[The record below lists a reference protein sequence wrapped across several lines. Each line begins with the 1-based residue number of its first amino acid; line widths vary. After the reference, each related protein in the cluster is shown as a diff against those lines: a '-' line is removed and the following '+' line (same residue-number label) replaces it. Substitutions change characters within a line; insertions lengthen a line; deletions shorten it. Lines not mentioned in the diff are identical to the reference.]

1 MKKGIP
7 LLDESQEL
15 STFERMPRPGSQDE
29 FLSWL
34 VPARNN
40 IQREM
45 LRLRG
50 VLAWPAVADTPAWVF
65 EARHHVLGACFSLWR
80 SVFQAS
86 EFSQS
91 YLPVKEGK
99 EFLEALIK
107 NNAATYSTELNAWS
121 LEFYIENA
129 VYRLNAA
136 RALAIE
142 AGVDPKLLPV
152 AKMLRTFDDAHDEYG
167 FPVPSYSPYAEWELC
182 YMGVHALIKTMRG
195 VLDMVR
201 I

>member
-1 MKKGIP
+1 MVQQDVLPAIIRGRGLLPLISEQLRSACDPLRCLRVLTRYVIIATTDSKSSAHWLQVAQEIDGGVPASAQSRHSMKKGIP

-50 VLAWPAVADTPAWVF
+50 VLAWPAVADTP
-65 EARHHVLGACFSLWR
+65 
-80 SVFQAS
+80 
-86 EFSQS
+86 
-91 YLPVKEGK
+91 
-99 EFLEALIK
+99 
-107 NNAATYSTELNAWS
+107 
-121 LEFYIENA
+121 
-129 VYRLNAA
+129 
-136 RALAIE
+136 AIE